1 MEKFNEQK
9 SQLGQSKLECDQK
22 QNKLEG
28 AMNELQNKILSLTEL
43 TKENSA
49 ISQETV
55 VNITD
60 VIQYVGFLFI

>member
-9 SQLGQSKLECDQK
+9 SHFGQSKLECDQK